1 MKRSNYEN
9 KTERA
14 ISVNASD
21 TSSVEQRC
29 KSSQSFADYEQTPLE
44 EEMGQT
50 KHFWRGRRQ
59 KKTNSTRK
67 LRTKF

>member
-9 KTERA
+9 KIERA
-14 ISVNASD
+14 LSVNASD

-50 KHFWRGRRQ
+50 KHF
-59 KKTNSTRK
+59 
-67 LRTKF
+67 